1 MVALLMESKPD
12 SDMLRAGSTQVRF
25 VPVFAGRLLEVLAPV
40 RLETSETGVA
50 LRMLPSAS
58 ARAPDVILARAF
70 LTAPVTEQTV
80 ITATEKTR
88 KHCSFLQLP
97 MRIQFFS
104 NEVYC
109 LPLTCI
115 GRAVF
120 HLPF

>member
-12 SDMLRAGSTQVRF
+12 SDMLRAGPTQVRF

-50 LRMLPSAS
+50 LRMLLSAS
-58 ARAPDVILARAF
+58 ASAPDVILARAF
-70 LTAPVTEQTV
+70 LAAPVTEQTV
-80 ITATEKTR
+80 VTATEKTR

-97 MRIQFFS
+97 MLVQFFS
-104 NEVYC
+104 NEVYF

-115 GRAVF
+115 GRAFF